1 MSERGNREGGSFRG
15 STRHLEGGIEHVGKG
30 TEVLMGSPLKK
41 NKQQNRQWREKGR
54 GKWGRVD
61 TEDPGREAGGSD
73 QGYRERSLA

>member
-1 MSERGNREGGSFRG
+1 M
-15 STRHLEGGIEHVGKG
+15 GKG